1 MILNHEVTDTDLLK
15 KIIQILSCVIYGH
28 SIRALLRNETKFLS
42 EKSNADLITIYINR
56 DDSYKIDLIS
66 NKKRLFCKLM
76 KKYKFTKHSPAFG
89 DVGQEIINDF
99 NSVRPYYQTSE
110 LYAFLKGTLTK
121 NRCEEMKKE
130 IRFKKAL
137 FFPLQL
143 TSGKKIGF
151 VSYFYTRDKE
161 PDIEKLKELSAMI
174 QQVIDPLYDPVTSTF
189 YAKCTQ
195 VDSDM
200 SRLTDK
206 EKEIVHRV
214 IKGMSYKE
222 VSEELKMSINTL
234 KTHMKNV
241 FSKYGVTSKTEL
253 SNTLL
258 MHVKRQQCK

>member
-1 MILNHEVTDTDLLK
+1 MTLNNEVNDTDLLK
-15 KIIQILSCVIYGH
+15 KTIQILSCVIQGH

-42 EKSNADLITIYINR
+42 QRSNADLITLYINR
-56 DDSYKIDLIS
+56 DDSYKIDFIS
-66 NKKRLFCKLM
+66 DKRRLFCKLM
-76 KKYKFTKHSPAFG
+76 DKYQFSKHSPAFG
-89 DVGQEIINDF
+89 DVGQEIINGF
-99 NSVRPYYQTSE
+99 NYIKPYHETSE
-110 LYAFLKGTLTK
+110 LYDFLKGTLTK
-121 NRCEEMKKE
+121 NRCKEMRDE
-130 IRFKKAL
+130 IQFKRAL

-143 TSGKKIGF
+143 SSGKKIGF
-151 VSYFYTRDKE
+151 VSYFYTREKE
-161 PDIEKLKELSAMI
+161 PEIEKLKELSTMF
-174 QQVIDPLYDPVTSTF
+174 QQVVDPLYDPITSTF

-222 VSEELKMSINTL
+222 VSLELKMSINTL

-258 MHVKRQQCK
+258 MHIKRKQCR

>member
-1 MILNHEVTDTDLLK
+1 MLLNNEITDADLLK
-15 KIIQILSCVIYGH
+15 KIIQILTCVIHGH

-42 EKSNADLITIYINR
+42 QKSNADLITLYINR
-56 DDSYKIDLIS
+56 DDSYKIDFIS
-66 NKKRLFCKLM
+66 DKRRLFCKLM
-76 KKYKFTKHSPAFG
+76 DKYKFNRHSPAFG
-89 DVGQEIINDF
+89 HVGQEIINNF
-99 NSVRPYYQTSE
+99 NSTKRHHETSE
-110 LYAFLKGTLTK
+110 LYELLKGTLTK
-121 NRCEEMKKE
+121 NRCEEMRE
-130 IRFKKAL
+130 EVEFKTAL

-143 TSGKKIGF
+143 TGGKKIGF
-151 VSYFYTRDKE
+151 VSYFYTRDKV
-161 PDIEKLKELSAMI
+161 PDIDKLKELSTMF
-174 QQVIDPLYDPVTSTF
+174 QQVVDPLYDPITSTF
-189 YAKCTQ
+189 YSKCTQ

-234 KTHMKNV
+234 KTHMKNI

-258 MHVKRQQCK
+258 MHVKRQECR

>member
-1 MILNHEVTDTDLLK
+1 MILNHQVTDAELLK
-15 KIIQILSCVIYGH
+15 KIIQILTCVIHGH
-28 SIRALLRNETKFLS
+28 GIRALLRNETKFLS
-42 EKSNADLITIYINR
+42 QKSDADLITIYINR
-56 DDSYKIDLIS
+56 DNSYKIDFIS
-66 NKKRLFCKLM
+66 DKRRLFCKLM
-76 KKYKFTKHSPAFG
+76 DKYKFNKHSPAFG
-89 DVGQEIINDF
+89 DVGQEIINNF
-99 NSVRPYYQTSE
+99 NSAKPYHQTSE
-110 LYAFLKGTLTK
+110 LYEFLKGTLTK
-121 NRCEEMKKE
+121 NRCEEMRKE
-130 IRFKKAL
+130 IQFKTAL

-143 TSGKKIGF
+143 TGGKKIGF

-161 PDIEKLKELSAMI
+161 PDIEKLKEVSTMI
-174 QQVIDPLYDPVTSTF
+174 QQVVDPLYDPITSTF
-189 YAKCTQ
+189 YSKCTQ

-241 FSKYGVTSKTEL
+241 FSKYGVASKTEL

-258 MHVKRQQCK
+258 MHVKRKQCK

>member
-1 MILNHEVTDTDLLK
+1 MILNHEVTDPDLLK
-15 KIIQILSCVIYGH
+15 KIIQILTCVIYGH
-28 SIRALLRNETKFLS
+28 SIRALLRNETKFFS
-42 EKSNADLITIYINR
+42 QKSNADLITIYINR
-56 DDSYKIDLIS
+56 DESYKIDFIS
-66 NKKRLFCKLM
+66 DKKRLFCKLM
-76 KKYKFTKHSPAFG
+76 EKYEFSKHSPAFE
-89 DVGQEIINDF
+89 DVGQEIINNF
-99 NSVRPYYQTSE
+99 NSTKPYHQTSE
-110 LYAFLKGTLTK
+110 LYEFLKGTLTK
-121 NRCEEMKKE
+121 NRCEEMRE
-130 IRFKKAL
+130 DIRFKRAL

-143 TSGKKIGF
+143 TGGKKIGF

-161 PDIEKLKELSAMI
+161 PDINKLKELSTML
-174 QQVIDPLYDPVTSTF
+174 QQVVDPLYDPITSTF
-189 YAKCTQ
+189 YSKCTQ

-258 MHVKRQQCK
+258 MHVKRKQCK